1 MTYLRFSASSVEIKW
16 DGIERTQSASAIGL
30 VFFLGGGGEKLASS
44 QKLIPAPTGS
54 C

>member
-30 VFFLGGGGEKLASS
+30 VFLGGGGDKLASS